1 MGLVAAFAEG
11 TFAVPEVEFPQNIL
25 YPHGSEGVDIEQVLL
40 GPVGQPGGQGRKV
53 VDGGDFLM
61 FGVNKTAGQLP
72 KIKLATVRVGMLE
85 GAVVEV
91 KAVYVDAHPD
101 FVHSGRFLPGYLIRL
116 GPV

>member
-11 TFAVPEVEFPQNIL
+11 TFAVPELEFPQNIL

-61 FGVNKTAGQLP
+61 FGINEAAGQLP
-72 KIKLATVRVGMLE
+72 KVKPAAVCMGMLE

-91 KAVYVDAHPD
+91 KAVYVDAYPRC
-101 FVHSGRFLPGYLIRL
+101 SRSTS
-116 GPV
+116 